1 MAQIGKVPDGSEEK
15 RKWKVDM
22 EKYPAM
28 RYGSHLVGAL
38 GSEPAQAG
46 WVKTLFLKLGFLG
59 RIGWALKL
67 NAVAV
72 GVG

>member
-1 MAQIGKVPDGSEEK
+1 
-15 RKWKVDM
+15 M
-22 EKYPAM
+22 EKHPAM
-28 RYGSHLVGAL
+28 RYGSHLVGDWEVNQPRPVAL
-38 GSEPAQAG
+38 PS
-46 WVKTLFLKLGFLG
+46 LFLKLGFLG